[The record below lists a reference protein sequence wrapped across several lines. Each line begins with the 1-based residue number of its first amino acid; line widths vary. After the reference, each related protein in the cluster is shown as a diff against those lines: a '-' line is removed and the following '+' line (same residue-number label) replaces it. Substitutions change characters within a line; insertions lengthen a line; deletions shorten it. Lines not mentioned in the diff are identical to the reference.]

1 MKIIGITGGI
11 GSGKSVV
18 LNILGEEFG
27 AYIVEA
33 DRLAHRLMEPGEIA
47 YKRIIQEFGADI
59 LDESKYINRVKL
71 GSIVFNNEEKLNI
84 LNNIVHPAVKQT
96 IINMIE
102 EQKKCSTEYFI
113 IEAALLIQDGYKNI
127 CDEIWYIYSNKELRI
142 SRLIE
147 YRGYTRERAESVI
160 SSQEPDEYFRTNSN
174 RIVNNESDTEQLKI
188 ELFNI
193 LH

>member
-1 MKIIGITGGI
+1 MRIIGITGGI

-18 LNILGEEFG
+18 LRLLGEEFG

-47 YKRIIQEFGADI
+47 YKRIIQEFGVDI
-59 LDESKYINRVKL
+59 LDKNKNIDRVKL

-96 IINMIE
+96 IIDMIE
-102 EQKKCSTEYFI
+102 EQKKCNTKFFV

-127 CDEIWYIYSNKELRI
+127 CDEIWYIYCNKDLRI
-142 SRLIE
+142 SRLME
-147 YRGYTRERAESVI
+147 YRGYTRDRAESVI
-160 SSQEPDEYFRTNSN
+160 ASQEPDEYFRTNSDK
-174 RIVNNESDTEQLKI
+174 IVNNESDTEHLKI